1 MGAPLPDAH
10 PLAHGESPL
19 PLGSVTSCAPL
30 LLSFVVRALVPLI
43 RPVQVV
49 ELEDMV
55 RAMGGDPSLPPAPD
69 TDAEEVQRLLGLLAA
84 CDGEVTRLQGELG
97 RRQAGV
103 GRPLAAAAL
112 TLAPATAA
120 PLFSQVDHVGPRDV
134 SRGKAGASWVG
145 QGLGPGLGLG
155 LGQVQGQGQ
164 GQGQGQWVEGA
175 GRRTSLASQA
185 PRSPSPEPL
194 YPGDLL

>member
-1 MGAPLPDAH
+1 
-10 PLAHGESPL
+10 
-19 PLGSVTSCAPL
+19 
-30 LLSFVVRALVPLI
+30 
-43 RPVQVV
+43 
-49 ELEDMV
+49 MV
-55 RAMGGDPSLPPAPD
+55 RAMGGDPSQPLAPD

-120 PLFSQVDHVGPRDV
+120 PLFSQVDHLGPRDP
-134 SRGKAGASWVG
+134 SMGKAGAASVG
-145 QGLGPGLGLG
+145 QGLGPGLG
-155 LGQVQGQGQ
+155 QGQGQ
-164 GQGQGQWVEGA
+164 GLWVEGA
-175 GRRTSLASQA
+175 GRQKSLASQA

-194 YPGDLL
+194 YPGDLR